1 MTKHFTIVALLA
13 FSGLAQ
19 AGNYATCLLDKLPGL
34 QNDQAAAAAIQV
46 CSSQHPGGMEQI
58 AQGEKRGVFGYESG
72 AECAL
77 KNAGETRS
85 STAAYQIRLACDR
98 LYDKQCSPLAKEFGL
113 SCN

>member
-1 MTKHFTIVALLA
+1 MIITTALLA
-13 FSGLAQ
+13 FSSLTQ

-46 CSSQHPGGMEQI
+46 CRSKHPGGMEQI
-58 AQGEKRGVFGYESG
+58 AQGEKRGAFGYESG

-77 KNAGETRS
+77 KKAGETRS

-98 LYDKQCSPLAKEFGL
+98 LYDEPTGL
-113 SCN
+113 FDDLRADQ

>member
-1 MTKHFTIVALLA
+1 MKKLITTTLLA
-13 FSGLAQ
+13 FSSLAQ

-46 CSSQHPGGMEQI
+46 CRSQHPGGMEQV
-58 AQGEKRGVFGYESG
+58 AQGEKRGFFGYESG

-85 STAAYQIRLACDR
+85 GTAAYQIRLACDR

-113 SCN
+113 NCN